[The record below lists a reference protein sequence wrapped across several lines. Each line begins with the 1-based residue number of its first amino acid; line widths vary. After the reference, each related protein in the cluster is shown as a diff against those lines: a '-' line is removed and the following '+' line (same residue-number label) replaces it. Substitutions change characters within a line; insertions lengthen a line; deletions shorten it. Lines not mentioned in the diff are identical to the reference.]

1 MCRDETPKSQLVYP
15 ACGVKQ
21 IASGSSSFISGFQ
34 EDILVVLP
42 LTVPTRTKVRHCTLV
57 LNCTDI
63 MPPMTVCMYTNTST
77 TPGLTDAL
85 SVSRSHDKPTHAA
98 SMNNTYSTAVNQAIT
113 ISQSSINVTR
123 IMNET
128 RASATGVHVTCEPMI
143 TWLPLPLPNTVF
155 KFYCLDAWSC
165 DAS

>member
-34 EDILVVLP
+34 EDILSMP

-128 RASATGVHVTCEPMI
+128 RASETVTTGVHVR
-143 TWLPLPLPNTVF
+143 LPLPLPNTVF